1 MRRKDREIIDI
12 KDILSVIDKCK
23 VFRIATQDEKG
34 LYIIPLNFGYEY
46 SAEKLSFF
54 IHSAKEG
61 RKVDAF
67 SMNNKVAFEMDCEHR
82 LTGDEKDAC
91 SYSYDF
97 QSVIGNGEIRLVEKS
112 DDKKRALS
120 ILMLHQTGK
129 DFVFDDSMAETVLVF
144 RIDVTSISGKQKLLK
159 R

>member
-12 KDILSVIDKCK
+12 NEILRVIDKCK
-23 VFRIATQDEKG
+23 VFRIATKDESG

-46 SAEKLSFF
+46 SCDKLSFF
-54 IHSAKEG
+54 FHSAKEG

-67 SMNNKVAFEMDCEHR
+67 SKKTKVAFEMDCEHR
-82 LTGDEKDAC
+82 LTGDVNDAC

-97 QSVIGNGEIRLVEKS
+97 QSIVGNGDVSLIKNS
-112 DDKKRALS
+112 DEKKRALS

-129 DFVFDDSMAETVLVF
+129 DFVFDDNMSDTVLVY
-144 RIDVTSISGKQKLLK
+144 RIDVTNISGKQKLK
-159 R
+159 RT